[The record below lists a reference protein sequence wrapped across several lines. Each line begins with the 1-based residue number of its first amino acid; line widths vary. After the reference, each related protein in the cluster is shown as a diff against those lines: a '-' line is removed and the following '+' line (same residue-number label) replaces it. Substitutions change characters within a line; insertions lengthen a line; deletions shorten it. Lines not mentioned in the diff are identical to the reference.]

1 MGCTYERN
9 IQELGLTNHYK
20 EREDFRQI
28 CGEIDSLAFL
38 PVEDVPAGMQ
48 VLKARCPDEAVPL
61 LEYLARNKERKD
73 SYGMYRKRKEEEECG
88 ITEER
93 KEGQW
98 RNVEALVRMEN
109 NTEMMEER

>member
-1 MGCTYERN
+1 MGCTYQRN

-61 LEYLARNKERKD
+61 LEYLARNKGHRKRERIVMECTGKVKRRRNVGLQKKGRKD
-73 SYGMYRKRKEEEECG
+73 NGGM
-88 ITEER
+88 
-93 KEGQW
+93 W
-98 RNVEALVRMEN
+98 RIW
-109 NTEMMEER
+109 